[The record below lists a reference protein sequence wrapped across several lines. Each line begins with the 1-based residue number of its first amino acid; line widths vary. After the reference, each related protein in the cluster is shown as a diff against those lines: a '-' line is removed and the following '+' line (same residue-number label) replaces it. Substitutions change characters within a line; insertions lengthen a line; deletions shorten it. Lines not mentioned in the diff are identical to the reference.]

1 MKFDRRVEEVQAF
14 DKPGKY
20 ILYWMQGAFRT
31 TYNHSLEYAKY
42 LSNEQSLPLKVLVVI
57 DFSYPEGNFRS
68 FKFFLEGLKDVSD
81 ELISQ
86 QIGIDIVVGRFQDIL
101 RPYIDNAKMMV
112 TDKSYLPNLI
122 NIKNA
127 IYDENKITVYQ
138 VDTNL
143 VLPVNLASPKR
154 EYAAY
159 TIRPKILKHLE
170 EHRHDF
176 EEVKYNGAFLH
187 PKIEID
193 LDNIENE
200 LIRQNLIFVSPA
212 PYVGGYKEAKKNLDD
227 FIGNKLK
234 YYKDCR
240 SDPNKDIESNLS
252 PYLHFGNISPIEI
265 LNELEKVEGNPEN
278 YYSFQEELVVRREL
292 SHNFTYYSNDLNNLE
307 NLLPSWA
314 IKTFDEHED
323 DKREYVYSLEEFE
336 DSKTHDEIWNA
347 SQRELKKRGKI
358 HNYMRMYWGKKI
370 IEWSKNIED
379 AYDAMIYLNNKYALD
394 GRDPNSYVGIL
405 WCFGLHDRAFKERK
419 IFGKVRWM
427 SQGSLIRKF
436 DLNKY
441 IKNWK

>member
-42 LSNEQSLPLKVLVVI
+42 LSNEQSLPLMVLVVI

-441 IKNWK
+441 IKN

>member
-14 DKPGKY
+14 DKAGKY

-31 TYNHSLEYAKY
+31 RYNHSLEYAKY
-42 LSNEQSLPLKVLVVI
+42 LSNKQFLPLLVLVVV

-81 ELISQ
+81 ELTSQ
-86 QIGIDIVVGRFQDIL
+86 KIGIDMVVGRFQDVL
-101 RPYIDNAKMMV
+101 RPYIENAKIMV

-122 NIKNA
+122 NMKNT
-127 IYDENKITVYQ
+127 IYGENKITVYQ

-176 EEVKYNGAFLH
+176 EEFKYNGAFLH

-234 YYKDCR
+234 YYKDFR

-265 LNELEKVEGNPEN
+265 LNELEKVKGNPEN

-292 SHNFTYYSNDLNNLE
+292 SHNFTYYSNELKNLE

-370 IEWSKNIED
+370 IEWSINIED

-427 SQGSLIRKF
+427 SKGSLIRKF

-441 IKNWK
+441 IKN